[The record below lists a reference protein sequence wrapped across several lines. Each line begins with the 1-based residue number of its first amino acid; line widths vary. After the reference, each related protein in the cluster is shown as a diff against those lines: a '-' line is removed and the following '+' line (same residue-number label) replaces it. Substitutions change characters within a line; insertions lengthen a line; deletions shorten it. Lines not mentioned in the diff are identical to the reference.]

1 MGHWNQ
7 DVGRSDLGVLKPN
20 TGFSQH
26 YFHTNTSRH
35 SSSKMIIKRLVNR
48 SQFNSDE
55 ELLQDKIAFRK
66 TVVHSVGWL
75 GII

>member
-1 MGHWNQ
+1 M
-7 DVGRSDLGVLKPN
+7 V
-20 TGFSQH
+20 
-26 YFHTNTSRH
+26 
-35 SSSKMIIKRLVNR
+35 IKSLVNR

-55 ELLQDKIAFRK
+55 ELLEDKIAFRK

>member
-1 MGHWNQ
+1 M
-7 DVGRSDLGVLKPN
+7 GRSDLGALKPN

-35 SSSKMIIKRLVNR
+35 SSSKMVIKRLVNR
-48 SQFNSDE
+48 SQLNSDE
-55 ELLQDKIAFRK
+55 EPLQDRIAVRK
-66 TVVHSVGWL
+66 TVGHSVGWL